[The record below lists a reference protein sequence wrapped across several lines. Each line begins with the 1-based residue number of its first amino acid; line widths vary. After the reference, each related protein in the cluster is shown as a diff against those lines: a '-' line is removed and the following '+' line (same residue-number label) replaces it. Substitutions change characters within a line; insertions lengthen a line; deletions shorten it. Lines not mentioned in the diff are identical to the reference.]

1 MSAHTRF
8 LLLCLLP
15 AALAGTAHAQ
25 DISPGMWEILVVSRV
40 PASPGFTPD
49 PVKQNQCLTAQDARD
64 PARLLGG
71 LATPGATGCTYGDS
85 NRSGNTMR
93 FTMQCAGTLN
103 LRAQGEVNFTP
114 DTISGTINTTSDL
127 AGQKVEMQ
135 SRIAARRI
143 GGC

>member
-1 MSAHTRF
+1 MRACTR
-8 LLLCLLP
+8 LLLTMLLP
-15 AALAGTAHAQ
+15 VGLAGTAHAQ
-25 DISPGMWEILVVSRV
+25 DISPGMWEILVVARV
-40 PASPGFTPD
+40 PADPGFAPE
-49 PVKQNQCLTAQDARD
+49 PFKANQCLTAQDARD

-85 NRSGNTMR
+85 TRTGGTMR
-93 FTMQCAGTLN
+93 FSMQCAGTLN

-135 SRIAARRI
+135 SRVAARRV